1 MNNHLLE
8 ELMGFLNISR
18 RNKRHIG
25 KDLDSLMDMAYTKT
39 NVKNENGI
47 YSIGINDKMEACVEC
62 INTVLNL
69 ENHDEDYVKNRGFYI
84 GALEKFWRIEKE
96 YIENCVENP
105 NNYNIKFSDFVIRV
119 KENVVRSMIKEKEEN
134 IYEIEDE
141 EQKVEFMRKVDE
153 EIKKFEYAMTD
164 MVKNVQGLNN
174 SEKKLILYN
183 LKKELTT
190 HENDLNE
197 NHELNKTNR
206 ARNI

>member
-1 MNNHLLE
+1 
-8 ELMGFLNISR
+8 
-18 RNKRHIG
+18 
-25 KDLDSLMDMAYTKT
+25 
-39 NVKNENGI
+39 
-47 YSIGINDKMEACVEC
+47 
-62 INTVLNL
+62 
-69 ENHDEDYVKNRGFYI
+69 
-84 GALEKFWRIEKE
+84 
-96 YIENCVENP
+96 
-105 NNYNIKFSDFVIRV
+105 
-119 KENVVRSMIKEKEEN
+119 MIKEKEEN

>member
-1 MNNHLLE
+1 
-8 ELMGFLNISR
+8 
-18 RNKRHIG
+18 
-25 KDLDSLMDMAYTKT
+25 
-39 NVKNENGI
+39 
-47 YSIGINDKMEACVEC
+47 
-62 INTVLNL
+62 
-69 ENHDEDYVKNRGFYI
+69 
-84 GALEKFWRIEKE
+84 
-96 YIENCVENP
+96 
-105 NNYNIKFSDFVIRV
+105 
-119 KENVVRSMIKEKEEN
+119 
-134 IYEIEDE
+134 
-141 EQKVEFMRKVDE
+141 MRKVDE